1 MSAGAGRTSLNAQ
14 RRAAE
19 LDALASGRVV
29 DVLVIGGGVTG
40 TGIAL
45 DAAARGL
52 SVALVEAN
60 DLAHGTSR
68 WSSKLVH
75 GGLRYLAKAEVGLA
89 HESAVERGILMTRTA
104 PHLTRPLPQLI
115 PLHREISRGWA
126 ALTHAGLLA
135 GDALRRVA
143 RTPKTL
149 LPPPRKVSRQEC
161 LALAPGLRI
170 SGLRGGLLSFDG
182 QLTDDARLV
191 VALART
197 AAGHGASILTR
208 TRVTEA
214 RGDAVLVR
222 DTVSGATAQLRARSV
237 INAAGVWAGEL
248 VDSVRLRPSRGSH
261 LVVDGRRLGLATTA
275 LTVQAPGELNRY
287 VIVLPQR
294 DDGLVYIGLTD
305 EPHDGPIPDNPTVP
319 ESEMDY
325 LLGVASSAL
334 ETDLVRGD
342 VLGSFAGLRPL
353 LDTPGRSADLS
364 RRHAVVTAPNGVITT
379 VGGKLT
385 TYRRMAQDTVD
396 TAVRAAGLS
405 ASPSPTRNLP
415 LVGAASRRDLS
426 TVDAPERLI
435 AKYGTEAAEVAA
447 LMLSDQK
454 LAEPISQD
462 TPITGAEVVWAV
474 RHEGAM
480 DAEDVLHRRTRL
492 GLIPSRA
499 EAARPT
505 VTPLVER
512 TLATLSPASHHHM
525 P

>member
-1 MSAGAGRTSLNAQ
+1 VTRSSLNAR

-19 LDALASGRVV
+19 LDALASGREV

-75 GGLRYLAKAEVGLA
+75 GGLRYLAKADVGLA

-126 ALTHAGLLA
+126 MFTHSGLIA
-135 GDALRRVA
+135 GDVLRRAA
-143 RTPKTL
+143 RTPGTL

-191 VALART
+191 VGLART
-197 AAGHGASILTR
+197 AAGLGASILTR

-214 RGDAVLVR
+214 TGDAVEVR
-222 DTVSGATAQLRARSV
+222 DTVSGATARLRARSV

-248 VDSVRLRPSRGSH
+248 VDSVLLRPSRGSH
-261 LVVDGRRLGLATTA
+261 LVVDARRLGLATTA

-305 EPHDGPIPDNPTVP
+305 EPHDGPIPDTPTVP

-325 LLGVASSAL
+325 LLRVASSAL
-334 ETDLVRGD
+334 ETELGRDD
-342 VLGSFAGLRPL
+342 VLGSYAGLRPL
-353 LDTPGRSADLS
+353 LDVPGVGGRSADLS
-364 RRHAVVTAPNGVITT
+364 RRHAVVTAPNGVITV

-385 TYRRMAQDTVD
+385 TYRRMAQDAVD
-396 TAVRAAGLS
+396 TAVRAAGLPADRS
-405 ASPSPTRNLP
+405 ATRDLP
-415 LVGAASRRDLS
+415 LVGAAPRRELS
-426 TVDAPERLI
+426 TVEAPERLV
-435 AKYGTEAAEVAA
+435 AKYGTEAAAVAD
-447 LMLSDQK
+447 LSARDPK
-454 LAEPISQD
+454 LAEPIGPD
-462 TPITGAEVVWAV
+462 TSVTGAEVVWAV
-474 RHEGAM
+474 RHEGAL
-480 DAEDVLHRRTRL
+480 DADDVLHRRTRL
-492 GLIPSRA
+492 GLIPTRA
-499 EAARPT
+499 DTARGT
-505 VTPLVER
+505 VTSLVED
-512 TLATLSPASHHHM
+512 TLATLSPAELR
-525 P
+525 